1 MVCENI
7 FMAPP
12 RPNSFSHKLVYVTIF
27 WEILNSKGH
36 QNHIIDS
43 KVTDIWLNGWIL
55 PVVCVGGVC
64 GVGGVVE
71 LHREVYA
78 CSLQSRVVLVS

>member
-7 FMAPP
+7 LIVPP
-12 RPNSFSHKLVYVTIF
+12 RPNSFSHKIDYVTI

-36 QNHIIDS
+36 PNRIIDS
-43 KVTDIWLNGWIL
+43 KVTDILLNGWIL
-55 PVVCVGGVC
+55 PVGCVGGVG

-78 CSLQSRVVLVS
+78 CSLRSRLVLVS